1 MATTPDT
8 TLNLR
13 TVFTRRLAAIDL
25 IVLGVLFVMLLVHAQ
40 KGWITT
46 KDDAFITFRYAEHLA
61 GGHGIVWNVGEAPVE
76 GYTNFL
82 FMVIMSLFALF
93 KANLVVAAK
102 IVNLLSAAAI
112 FVMLVEIFTR
122 IYDNRYVLFFGV
134 FLFVFPFFTS
144 AHIAGGLETMFYAML
159 VTLATLL
166 LLRQWTAYSKR
177 RQALF
182 ALALLALGL
191 TRPEGV
197 LVAAV
202 LILLELA
209 LVERRHRR
217 HCLTA
222 LALWY
227 VAPAALY
234 MAGRVIYFGYWLP
247 NPFYIKKSDRLFSLV
262 GLIELQQFVLATK
275 LYVGLLLLPFV
286 SERARKP
293 LLVLAA
299 VFVPSLAVYMFF
311 RPMMNYAFRYYQP
324 YYALMLPVM
333 AAPLFVLYR
342 LLVDRRGA
350 RELPEALRHP
360 ARALLLVA
368 AVVFLCPYTG
378 LARDVVL
385 GREVTKISNY
395 KEFRY
400 WRQQGMKLE
409 DCHIYIGKFL
419 YRYPEYKD
427 RYIALG
433 DVGAIPYYSQW
444 KALDMGGLND
454 VHMAHFGT
462 SVSREMEQFAT
473 KFDLDYVFEKDPAVV
488 MVASSNPVTVDHYAS
503 RILVEDPRFQAYERI
518 VAFEYSALIY
528 EFIYIKKDDPT
539 LKDLR
544 DGLVE
549 DAMSRGA
556 MQIEA
561 KE

>member
-1 MATTPDT
+1 MATNPKPAL
-8 TLNLR
+8 TLR
-13 TVFTRRLAAIDL
+13 GIVTRRLAAIDFM
-25 IVLGVLFVMLLVHAQ
+25 VLGVLFVLLLIHAQ

-93 KANLVVAAK
+93 KANLVLAAK
-102 IVNLLSAAAI
+102 LVNLLSAAAI

-122 IYDNRYVLFFGV
+122 IYDNRYSLFFGL
-134 FLFVFPFFTS
+134 FLFVFPYFTS

-159 VTLATLL
+159 VTIGTLL
-166 LLRQWTAYSKR
+166 LLRQWDAYARKR
-177 RQALF
+177 QIWF
-182 ALALLALGL
+182 ALVLLALGL

-197 LVAAV
+197 LVAAL
-202 LILLELA
+202 LIALELV
-209 LVERRHRR
+209 LVERKRR
-217 HCLTA
+217 KHCLIV

-227 VAPAALY
+227 LAPAALY
-234 MAGRVIYFGYWLP
+234 MAGRFMYFGYWLP
-247 NPFYIKKSDRLFSLV
+247 NPFYIKKSDHMFSLV
-262 GLIELQQFVLATK
+262 GLIELQQFVLTTK
-275 LYVGLLLLPFV
+275 LFVGLLFIPFV
-286 SERARKP
+286 PEKARKQ

-299 VFVPSLAVYMFF
+299 VILPSLAVYMFF
-311 RPMMNYAFRYYQP
+311 LPMMNYAFRYYQP
-324 YYALMLPVM
+324 YYALMLPVL
-333 AAPLFVLYR
+333 AAPLSVLYR
-342 LLVDRRGA
+342 LIVDRGGA
-350 RELPEALRHP
+350 RWLSGAYRH
-360 ARALLLVA
+360 AAGAALLLIA
-368 AVVFLCPYTG
+368 ILFLCPYTG
-378 LARDVVL
+378 ITSDVVR
-385 GREVTKISNY
+385 GKEVKKIANY

-433 DVGAIPYYSQW
+433 DVGAIPYYSKW
-444 KALDMGGLND
+444 KTLDMGGLND
-454 VHMAHFGT
+454 VHMARFGT

-473 KFDLDYVFEKDPAVV
+473 KFDLDYVFSKDPAVV

-503 RILVEDPRFQAYERI
+503 RVLVEDPRFKAYERI

-544 DGLVE
+544 EGLVD

-556 MQIEA
+556 RQIDA